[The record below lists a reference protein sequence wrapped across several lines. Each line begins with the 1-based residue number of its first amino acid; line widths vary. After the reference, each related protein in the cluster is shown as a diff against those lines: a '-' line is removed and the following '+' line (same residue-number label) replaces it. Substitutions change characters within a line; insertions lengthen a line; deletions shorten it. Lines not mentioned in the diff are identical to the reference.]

1 MLPCNFSFS
10 DIVIKA
16 LYMKINY
23 PTTPPPNVSYMYH
36 QHKLTCISPECDIG
50 MERLFMKM
58 NYITPLQ
65 IVILVSKCYPLK

>member
-1 MLPCNFSFS
+1 MLPCTFLFS

-23 PTTPPPNVSYMYH
+23 PTIPPASVSYMYH
-36 QHKLTCISPECDIG
+36 QNKLTYISPECDIG

-58 NYITPLQ
+58 NYLTPLQ
-65 IVILVSKCYPLK
+65 IVI